1 MDLILDVLV
10 VGFHVREST
19 VHGFTL
25 VAAVELHSIAISGS
39 GKLTLIPDL
48 VPIGHTILIPISL
61 RPGLHWL
68 MLMLMLMRSTDL
80 VRQMFLQ

>member
-25 VAAVELHSIAISGS
+25 VAVVELHSIAISGS
-39 GKLTLIPDL
+39 GKLTPIPDL

-68 MLMLMLMRSTDL
+68 MRSTDL